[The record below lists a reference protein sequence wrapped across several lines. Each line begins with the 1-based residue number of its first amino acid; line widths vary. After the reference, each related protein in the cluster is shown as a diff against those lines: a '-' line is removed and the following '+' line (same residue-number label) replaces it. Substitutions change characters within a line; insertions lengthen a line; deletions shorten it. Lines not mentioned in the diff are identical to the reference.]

1 MVRSEAPTPC
11 DETPSREVNDAPLLA
26 GLRAGDESAFVSLIG
41 LHQRAMLRVAKV
53 YVSSHATAEDVV
65 QETLLAVLQGVD
77 RFEGRSSL
85 KTWMF
90 RILTNRAKTA
100 AHKERRCRPDTA
112 QTVRELDGP
121 SVAAGRFLTRDEDP
135 EWAGHWKHEVRSWGG
150 AADHGIVDAEAAGI
164 VRGAIRDLPS
174 MQQVVVTLRDAE
186 CWSAEEVCHLLELS
200 DSNQR
205 VLLHRGRSAVRRH
218 LENFYARESEDI
230 GDHHV

>member
-1 MVRSEAPTPC
+1 
-11 DETPSREVNDAPLLA
+11 
-26 GLRAGDESAFVSLIG
+26 
-41 LHQRAMLRVAKV
+41 V

-65 QETLLAVLQGVD
+65 QETLLAVLQGVH

-112 QTVRELDGP
+112 QTVREIDGP
-121 SVAAGRFLTRDEDP
+121 SVAASRFLTRGEDP
-135 EWAGHWKHEVRSWGG
+135 EWAGHWKHELRSWGR
-150 AADHGIVDAEAAGI
+150 AADHGIVDAEAAEV
-164 VRGAIRDLPS
+164 VRAAIGDLPS
-174 MQQVVVTLRDAE
+174 MQRLVVTLRDAE
-186 CWSAEEVCHLLELS
+186 CWSAEEVCELLELS

-205 VLLHRGRSAVRRH
+205 VLLHRGRSAVRVQ
-218 LENFYARESEDI
+218 LENFYASESEDS